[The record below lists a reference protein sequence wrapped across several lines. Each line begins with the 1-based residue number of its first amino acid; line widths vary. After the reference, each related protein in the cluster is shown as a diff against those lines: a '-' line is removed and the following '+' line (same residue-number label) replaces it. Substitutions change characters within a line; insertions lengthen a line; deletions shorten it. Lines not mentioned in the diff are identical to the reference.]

1 VGAKYPMIRWF
12 LMTRLGRWV
21 SVAATFAVTLLV
33 AFTRGMRRGRQ
44 AAEQEQT
51 RRRVEAMREAM
62 EVRDDV
68 QSRSNSDVR
77 DDLSRWMRDADD

>member
-1 VGAKYPMIRWF
+1 MIRWF

-21 SVAATFAVTLLV
+21 SIAATVMVTLFV

-44 AAEQEQT
+44 AAEQEQV
-51 RRRVEAMREAM
+51 RRRVEAMREAN

-68 QSRSNSDVR
+68 QSRSDADVR
-77 DDLSRWMRDADD
+77 DDLSRWMRD